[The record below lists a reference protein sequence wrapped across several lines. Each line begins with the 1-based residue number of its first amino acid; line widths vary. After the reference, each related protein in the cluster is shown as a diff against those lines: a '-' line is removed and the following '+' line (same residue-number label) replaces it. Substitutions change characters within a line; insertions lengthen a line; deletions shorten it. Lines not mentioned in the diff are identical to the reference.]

1 MTSAAKHDVF
11 QAIADPNRR
20 KLLKLLAE
28 KELPISEISSHFPIS
43 RTAVAKHLS
52 ILAEADLVRGRK
64 AGREKRYSLHAEPL
78 TELKDWLSFYEQFWD
93 NKLSML
99 KHFVENGSHRNID
112 IVQRKDEQQGD

>member
-11 QAIADPNRR
+11 QAIADPTRR

-28 KELPISEISSHFPIS
+28 KELPISEISSHFPIT

-64 AGREKRYSLHAEPL
+64 MGREKRYSLHAEPL
-78 TELKDWLSFYEQFWD
+78 IELKDWLSFYEQFWD

-99 KHFVENGSHRNID
+99 KHFVENDGQRNIEL
-112 IVQRKDEQQGD
+112 VHKKDEQQTD